1 MGAKMAGWKESAGRI
16 GNRTALLDVTF
27 GRFHPILEEG
37 RGFGLPVRRGAR
49 SMVPIGRR
57 AFPAGAA
64 KSGRIGAP
72 TNILAGS
79 PVAAMR

>member
-1 MGAKMAGWKESAGRI
+1 
-16 GNRTALLDVTF
+16 
-27 GRFHPILEEG
+27 
-37 RGFGLPVRRGAR
+37 
-49 SMVPIGRR
+49 MVPIGRR